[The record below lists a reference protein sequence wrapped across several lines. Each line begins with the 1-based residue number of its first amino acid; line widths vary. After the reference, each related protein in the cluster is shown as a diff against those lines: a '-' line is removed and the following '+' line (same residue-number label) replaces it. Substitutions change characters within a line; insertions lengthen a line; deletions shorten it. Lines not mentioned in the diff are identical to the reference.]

1 MNKGFTLLE
10 IMLVVAIIMILSAGG
25 VMAIGDRIEK
35 NAVLRVK
42 SELPT
47 VIRNT
52 IDKSFSDGISRTVE
66 YNTTEGVINITGTS
80 TGAIS
85 YQIPRP
91 LKGTMTPSTF
101 KIGER
106 GEITGLGNATQA
118 AIIVKTKKAA
128 SVIAVRVSNISGLN
142 LGRVVV
148 TNE

>member
-10 IMLVVAIIMILSAGG
+10 IMVVVAIVMILSIGG

-35 NAVLRVK
+35 NAIIRVK

-47 VIRNT
+47 VIRGA

-91 LKGTMTPSTF
+91 LKGTMTPNTF
-101 KIGER
+101 IIGEK
-106 GEITGLGNATQA
+106 GEVSGLGAATEA
-118 AIIVKTKKAA
+118 AISVKTKK
-128 SVIAVRVSNISGLN
+128 STKVINVKVSNISGLN
-142 LGRVVV
+142 LGRVVI
-148 TNE
+148 E